1 MNEHLILVD
10 GSSHVFRA
18 YYALQQ
24 QGFSSPDG
32 KPTGVLYGVLNMIKA
47 LGKQYPQSTIILVF
61 DGKGKGIRS
70 KWYPKYKAQR
80 PSMPDDM
87 REQLPPLFDAIRAL
101 GIPLVQ
107 QDDWEADDLIG
118 VLVKQTSSLYKK
130 TYIATRDKDLA
141 QLVSARVS
149 ILADEKTSTL
159 WGPAEVEEKF
169 GVPPKLISDYLA
181 LIGDTVDN
189 IIGVEKV
196 GPKTAAQ
203 LLKKYGSLEKLL
215 ANLGEVAGKVG
226 ENLVAAKERLP
237 LNKKLTTLISSI
249 SPEPNLAQ
257 LKTKSPDNDKL
268 RSIYLEYGLRSFLK
282 EMPNHNGSATKDYH
296 LITENKQ
303 WQGLIK
309 QLRKSKSFAFNL
321 HSEKKDDLSAVPV
334 GFSFALSASKGYY
347 APFNH
352 SYLNAPTQLTI
363 EEILAELKPLF
374 TSHIVI
380 SHGLKYS
387 FHLLADLLQKQ
398 KQSEE
403 QSWQRLIDQLPTKWE
418 DVRLMS
424 YTLNSTASSN
434 HQLADLSQTYLA
446 TIKQDDQNLLGKGKK
461 QMRFAELDLAKATD
475 YAGEESLLSFQLF
488 DHLSDELKKEKD
500 LMAVYEKIEKPLM
513 PVLMH
518 MERVGALLD
527 SKLLE
532 QQSRQLEKS
541 MKQIAEQIFSHT
553 KEEFNISSPAQLSKV
568 LYDEMGFTST
578 RKTKGG
584 KHSTAESILQE
595 LAIQHEFPR
604 LILDYRSVSKLK
616 NTYTDPLPQ
625 LVSPKTGRVHT
636 SFDQAGA
643 ATGRLASLH
652 PNLQNI
658 PIRTAE
664 GRRIRQAFIAP
675 PGRLLASADYS
686 QIELR
691 IMAHLSKD
699 SALLDAFRRQQD
711 IHRVTAAEVLGKKTE
726 QVTDEERRQAK
737 AVNFGLIYGM
747 SAFGLA
753 RQLRI
758 EQKAAQEFIKIYFNR
773 YPGVQ
778 NYITQTRALAH
789 KKGWAETLSG
799 RRVYTPDI
807 NSSNFVARQAA
818 ERAAINAPVQGT
830 AADIIKLAMLKVS
843 AALDHQ
849 RASLILQVHDEL
861 LLEVDEDYIDP
872 CEKLVRD
879 CMTQVSPLKEKL
891 QVDLEVDFGYGANW
905 DQAH

>member
-10 GSSHVFRA
+10 GSSHMFRA

-47 LGKQYPQSTIILVF
+47 LGKQYPKSTIIIVF
-61 DGKGKGIRS
+61 DGKGKGVRS
-70 KWYPKYKAQR
+70 QWYPKYKAQR
-80 PSMPDDM
+80 PSMPEDM

-107 QDDWEADDLIG
+107 QGDWEADDLIG
-118 VLVKQTSSLYKK
+118 VLVKQAPSLYKK

-141 QLVSARVS
+141 QLISTRVS
-149 ILADEKTSTL
+149 ILADEKTNTL

-169 GVPPKLISDYLA
+169 GVPPKLINDYLA
-181 LIGDTVDN
+181 LLGDTVDN

-203 LLKKYGSLEKLL
+203 LLKKYGSLEELL
-215 ANLGEVAGKVG
+215 ANLNEVPGKVG
-226 ENLVAAKERLP
+226 ENLMAAKERLP
-237 LNKKLTTLISSI
+237 LNKRLTTLISSI
-249 SPEPNLAQ
+249 SPLPDLAS
-257 LKTKSPDNDKL
+257 LKTRPPDNDRL
-268 RSIYLEYGLRSFLK
+268 RALYLEYGLRSFLK
-282 EMPNHNGSATKDYH
+282 EMPSHDSPTEQEYH
-296 LITENKQ
+296 LITEKEQ
-303 WQGLIK
+303 WQELIK
-309 QLRKSKSFAFNL
+309 QLRKNKSFVFNL
-321 HSEKKDDLSAVPV
+321 HSEKKEDLNAAPV
-334 GFSFALSASKGYY
+334 GFSFAMSAAKAYY
-347 APFNH
+347 VPCGH
-352 SYLNAPTQLTI
+352 SYLDAPPQLTI

-374 TSHIVI
+374 VSHTII

-387 FHLLADLLQKQ
+387 FHLLANQLQLEKRAE
-398 KQSEE
+398 KQS
-403 QSWQRLIDQLPTKWE
+403 LNQLPSQWE

-424 YTLNSTASSN
+424 YTINSTASNN
-434 HQLADLSQTYLA
+434 HSLSDLSQTYLA
-446 TIKQDDQNLLGKGKK
+446 TIKQDDQELLGKGKK
-461 QMRFAELDLAKATD
+461 QIGFADLDLAKAKD

-488 DHLSDELKKEKD
+488 DRLSEEMKKEKD
-500 LMAVYEKIEKPLM
+500 LMAVYQKIEKPLM

-518 MERVGALLD
+518 MERTGALLD
-527 SKLLE
+527 SKLLQ
-532 QQSRQLEKS
+532 QQSRQLEKA
-541 MKQIAEQIFSHT
+541 MKQIAEQIFSHSKT
-553 KEEFNISSPAQLSKV
+553 EFNINSPAQLGKV
-568 LYDEMGFTST
+568 LYEEMGFTSG

-595 LAIQHEFPR
+595 LAIEHEFPR

-625 LVSPKTGRVHT
+625 LVNPKTGRVHT

-675 PGRLLASADYS
+675 AGRLLASADYS

-699 SALLDAFRRQQD
+699 KTLLDAFQRKQD
-711 IHRVTAAEVLGKKTE
+711 IHRVTAAEVLGKE
-726 QVTDEERRQAK
+726 PSQVTDEERRQAK
-737 AVNFGLIYGM
+737 AINFGLIYGM

-758 EQKAAQEFIKIYFNR
+758 EQSAAQEFIKIYFNR

-778 NYITQTRALAH
+778 KYITQTRSLAH

-807 NSSNFVARQAA
+807 NSTNFVARSAA

-861 LLEVDEDYIDP
+861 LLEVDEDYIDQ
-872 CEKLVRD
+872 CEQLVRD
-879 CMTQVSPLKEKL
+879 SMTQVAPLKEKL

-905 DQAH
+905 DEAH

>member
-10 GSSHVFRA
+10 GSSHIFRA

-24 QGFSSPDG
+24 QAFSSPDG
-32 KPTGVLYGVLNMIKA
+32 KPTSVLYGVLNMIKA
-47 LGKQYPQSTIILVF
+47 LSKQYPKSTIIIVF

-70 KWYPKYKAQR
+70 QWYPQYKAQR
-80 PSMPDDM
+80 PSMPEDM
-87 REQLPPLFDAIRAL
+87 REQLPPLFDAIEAL
-101 GIPLVQ
+101 GIPLIQ

-118 VLVKQTSSLYKK
+118 VLVKQASSLYKK

-141 QLVSARVS
+141 QLVSAKVS
-149 ILADEKTSTL
+149 ILADEKTNTL

-203 LLKKYGSLEKLL
+203 LLKQYGSLEKLL
-215 ANLGEVAGKVG
+215 ANLNKVSGKVG
-226 ENLVAAKERLP
+226 ENLIAAKERLP

-249 SPEPNLAQ
+249 SPLPDLAL
-257 LKTKSPDNDKL
+257 LKTKLPDNDKL
-268 RSIYLEYGLRSFLK
+268 RALYLEYGLRSFLK
-282 EMPNHNGSATKDYH
+282 EIPSHDSAAPKDYH
-296 LITENKQ
+296 LITEKKQ
-303 WQGLIK
+303 WQDLTK
-309 QLRKSKSFAFNL
+309 QLRKSKSFVFNL
-321 HSEKKDDLSAVPV
+321 HSEKKEDRNAAPV
-334 GFSFALSASKGYY
+334 GFSFAMSASKAYY
-347 APFNH
+347 VPFNH
-352 SYLNAPTQLTI
+352 SYLDAPPQLTI
-363 EEILAELKPLF
+363 EEILTDLKPLF
-374 TSHIVI
+374 ASHTII

-387 FHLLADLLQKQ
+387 FHLLANQLQLE
-398 KQSEE
+398 KQSEK
-403 QSWQRLIDQLPTKWE
+403 QSWQQLMNQLPSQWE

-424 YTLNSTASSN
+424 YTLNSTASNN
-434 HQLADLSQTYLA
+434 HSLSDLSQTYLV
-446 TIKQDDQNLLGKGKK
+446 TIKQDEQDLLGKGKK
-461 QMRFAELDLAKATD
+461 QMRFADLDLNKAKD
-475 YAGEESLLSFQLF
+475 FAGEESLLTFQLF

-500 LMAVYEKIEKPLM
+500 LIAVYEKIEKPLM

-518 MERVGALLD
+518 MEHTGALLN
-527 SKLLE
+527 SKLLQ

-541 MKQIAEQIFSHT
+541 MKQIAEQIFSHS
-553 KEEFNISSPAQLSKV
+553 KKEFNINSPAQLGKV
-568 LYDEMGFTST
+568 LYDEMGFTSS

-584 KHSTAESILQE
+584 KYSTAESILQE
-595 LAIQHEFPR
+595 LAMQHEFPR

-625 LVSPKTGRVHT
+625 LVNPKTGRVHT

-675 PGRLLASADYS
+675 AGRLLASADYS

-699 SALLDAFRRQQD
+699 RTLLDAFRRKQD
-711 IHRVTAAEVLGKKTE
+711 IHRVTAAEVLGKDPA

-737 AVNFGLIYGM
+737 AINFGLIYGM

-753 RQLRI
+753 QQLRI
-758 EQKAAQEFIKIYFNR
+758 EQAAAQEFIKIYFNR
-773 YPGVQ
+773 YPGIQ
-778 NYITQTRALAH
+778 NYINQTRTLAH

-861 LLEVDEDYIDP
+861 LLEVDEDYIDQ

-879 CMTQVSPLKEKL
+879 CMTQVAPLKEKL
-891 QVDLEVDFGYGANW
+891 KVDLEVDFGYGANW

>member
-10 GSSHVFRA
+10 GSSHMFRA

-32 KPTGVLYGVLNMIKA
+32 KPTSVLYGVLNMIKA
-47 LGKQYPQSTIILVF
+47 LGKQYPKSTIIIVF
-61 DGKGKGIRS
+61 DGKGKGVRS
-70 KWYPKYKAQR
+70 QWYPKYKAQR
-80 PSMPDDM
+80 PSMPEDM

-107 QDDWEADDLIG
+107 QGDWEADDLIG
-118 VLVKQTSSLYKK
+118 VLVKQAAPLYKK

-141 QLVSARVS
+141 QLISTRVS
-149 ILADEKTSTL
+149 ILADEKTNTL

-169 GVPPKLISDYLA
+169 GVPPKLINDYLA
-181 LIGDTVDN
+181 LLGDTVDN

-215 ANLGEVAGKVG
+215 ANLNEVPGKVG
-226 ENLVAAKERLP
+226 ENLMAARERLP
-237 LNKKLTTLISSI
+237 LNKRLTTLISSI
-249 SPEPNLAQ
+249 SPLPDLAS
-257 LKTKSPDNDKL
+257 LKTRPPDNDRL
-268 RSIYLEYGLRSFLK
+268 RALYLEYGLRSFLK
-282 EMPNHNGSATKDYH
+282 DMPSNDSATEQEYH
-296 LITENKQ
+296 LITEKKQ
-303 WQGLIK
+303 WQDLIK
-309 QLRKSKSFAFNL
+309 QLRKNESFVFNL
-321 HSEKKDDLSAVPV
+321 HSEKKEDLNAAPV
-334 GFSFALSASKGYY
+334 GFSFAMSASKAYY
-347 APFNH
+347 VPFGH
-352 SYLNAPTQLTI
+352 SYLDAPPQLTI
-363 EEILAELKPLF
+363 EEILTELKPLF
-374 TSHIVI
+374 ASHTII

-387 FHLLADLLQKQ
+387 FHLLANLLQLEKQ
-398 KQSEE
+398 AEKKS
-403 QSWQRLIDQLPTKWE
+403 LNQLPSKWE

-424 YTLNSTASSN
+424 YTLNSTASNN
-434 HQLADLSQTYLA
+434 HSLSDLSQTYLA
-446 TIKQDDQNLLGKGKK
+446 TIKQDDQELLGKGKK
-461 QMRFAELDLAKATD
+461 QIGFADLDLAKAKD

-488 DHLSDELKKEKD
+488 NQLSEEMKTEKG
-500 LMAVYEKIEKPLM
+500 LTAVYQKIEKPLM

-518 MERVGALLD
+518 MERTGALLD
-527 SKLLE
+527 SNLLQ
-532 QQSRQLEKS
+532 QQSLQLEKA
-541 MKQIAEQIFSHT
+541 MKQIAEQIFSHSKT
-553 KEEFNISSPAQLSKV
+553 EFNINSPAQLGKV
-568 LYDEMGFTST
+568 LYEEMGFTSG

-595 LAIQHEFPR
+595 LAIEHEFPR

-625 LVSPKTGRVHT
+625 LVNPKTGRVHT

-675 PGRLLASADYS
+675 AGRLLASADYS

-699 SALLDAFRRQQD
+699 KTLLDAFRRKRD
-711 IHRVTAAEVLGKKTE
+711 IHKVTAAEVLGKDPS

-737 AVNFGLIYGM
+737 AINFGLIYGM

-758 EQKAAQEFIKIYFNR
+758 EQSAAQEFIKIYFNR

-778 NYITQTRALAH
+778 KYISQTRDLAH
-789 KKGWAETLSG
+789 QKGWAETLSG

-807 NSSNFVARQAA
+807 NSTNFVARSAA

-861 LLEVDEDYIDP
+861 LLEVDEDYIDQ
-872 CEKLVRD
+872 CEQLVRD
-879 CMTQVSPLKEKL
+879 SMTQVVPLREEL

-905 DQAH
+905 DEAH